1 VPLLRPRVEQAFLSS
16 GQPFAATSWDFV
28 RRSLD
33 GFADAWTKE
42 LGAAVATE
50 LGVTLTPTSMKVIEF
65 ARADFKEQGQ
75 TPGLR
80 RITARTGVGT
90 KELYELFPKGPVKLI
105 ARIAGTPKPKSC
117 L

>member
-1 VPLLRPRVEQAFLSS
+1 VDV
-16 GQPFAATSWDFV
+16 
-28 RRSLD
+28 D
-33 GFADAWTKE
+33 GEGYFIHADAWTKE

>member
-1 VPLLRPRVEQAFLSS
+1 MPSKTYAGKAVDV
-16 GQPFAATSWDFV
+16 
-28 RRSLD
+28 D
-33 GFADAWTKE
+33 GEGYFINANEWTKE

>member
-1 VPLLRPRVEQAFLSS
+1 MPSKTYAGKAVDV
-16 GQPFAATSWDFV
+16 
-28 RRSLD
+28 D
-33 GFADAWTKE
+33 GEGYFINADAWTKE

-90 KELYELFPKGPVKLI
+90 KELSELFPKGPVKLI